1 MKLANKIIAFPN
13 QGERKNE
20 SKSERKTR
28 EELAFLPAALEIVE
42 TPPSPVGRAIGL
54 VIVLMFA
61 AALAWASLGE
71 VDIIASAHGK
81 IVPSGRTKV
90 IQPFETSV
98 VRAIDVIDGQVVK
111 AGDVLIEL
119 DTTINAAE
127 RDHLR
132 GDLMAARLDVARL
145 KAALSG
151 ADDPLT
157 VFHPPE
163 DASPETIATQRR
175 FLVDQVQE
183 QRAKIATLDR
193 QAAQKD
199 AERASIEATIT
210 KLETVIPIIQQRV
223 DIRETLYNH
232 ETGSKWNYLEILQSL
247 TEQKQ
252 ELNVQQSKL
261 REAEAALAAIKE
273 QRAQSIAEFGTKSSG
288 QLADAERKAEGFS
301 HDLIKAEEKTRLQVL
316 TAPVDGV
323 VQQLAVHTI
332 GGVVTPAQS
341 LLVLVPQESH
351 LEIEAMVSNRDIG
364 FVHAGQM
371 AEIKVDTFPFTRYGL
386 LRGEVLSISE
396 DAIAHDQQQ
405 GAKQAGSAPAEGSSS
420 EPKGQELVYSAR
432 VSLDR
437 TRMRVDDKEVSLSPG
452 MAVTVEIRTGTRRI
466 ITYLLSPLLRYGH
479 ESLRE
484 R

>member
-1 MKLANKIIAFPN
+1 
-13 QGERKNE
+13 
-20 SKSERKTR
+20 
-28 EELAFLPAALEIVE
+28 V
-42 TPPSPVGRAIGL
+42 V
-54 VIVLMFA
+54 FA
-61 AALAWASLGE
+61 SALAWASVGE

-81 IVPSGRTKV
+81 IVPSGRTKL

-98 VRAIDVIDGQVVK
+98 VRAIHVMDGQVVK

-119 DTTINAAE
+119 DTTINEAE
-127 RDHLR
+127 SDHLR
-132 GDLMAARLDVARL
+132 GDLTSARLDVARL
-145 KAALSG
+145 RAALSD
-151 ADDPLT
+151 AEDPLT
-157 VFHPPE
+157 AFHPPA
-163 DASPETIATQRR
+163 DASPELIATQRR
-175 FLVDQVQE
+175 FLVDQVQQ
-183 QRAKIATLDR
+183 QRSKIAALDG

-210 KLETVIPIIQQRV
+210 KLQTVIPIIQQRV

-261 REAEAALAAIKE
+261 REAEAALAAIK
-273 QRAQSIAEFGTKSSG
+273 QTRAQTIAEFGTKTSG
-288 QLADAERKAEGFS
+288 DLAEAERKAQGFA
-301 HDLIKAEEKTRLQVL
+301 HDLIKSEEKTRLQVL

-332 GGVVTPAQS
+332 GGVVTPAQA
-341 LLVLVPQESH
+341 LMVVVPQDSH

-364 FVHAGQM
+364 FVHAGQT

-386 LRGEVLSISE
+386 LHGKVLSLSE
-396 DAIAHDQQQ
+396 DAISHDQQQ
-405 GAKQAGSAPAEGSSS
+405 GGGGKQGGSAGSGQDTSEGGSS
-420 EPKGQELVYSAR
+420 ETKGQESSYSAR

-437 TRMRVDDKEVSLSPG
+437 TRMTVDDRQVNLSPG
-452 MAVTVEIRTGTRRI
+452 MAVTVEIKTGARRI
-466 ITYLLSPLLRYGH
+466 ISYLISPLVRYGH
-479 ESLRE
+479 DSLHE